1 MATQKLRPKEEIIN
15 VVIDP
20 NVKKQLRTIA
30 AIEGRSMAAQI
41 GIFLKKAVEEYN
53 KQHQLP
59 VEEVLQPVKTINRR
73 SFSSRWKSD

>member
-20 NVKKQLRTIA
+20 NVKKQLRAIA

-59 VEEVLQPVKTINRR
+59 VEEVIKPVRIVNRR